1 MIITDNGCGIPG
13 GEEGLKSFAT
23 IGFHNE
29 RPPVYTDM
37 SIFKS
42 QDIGMHGLGGKAAA
56 YAIGQSI
63 QIETR
68 AKINGVLDD
77 RVTEGCV
84 LFYSGY
90 IERGVGVQGALC
102 FFSRVLRYPTSYLLN
117 MIPFMVLFLPP
128 IYMHRPRPHTTH
140 PLFLQPRSPSSPSLL
155 SPTRSGCRYMR
166 PTELMDDWEMP
177 MLMTRELDGRET
189 PGRAPDVNKPD
200 EWFSFTRVTIWGL
213 NPSTI
218 ELFSSKDE
226 LDKLR
231 QEVRRSE
238 K

>member
-1 MIITDNGCGIPG
+1 MTITDNGCGIPG

-68 AKINGVLDD
+68 ALINGDLDD

-90 IERGVGVQGALC
+90 IERGVGVPGALC
-102 FFSRVLRYPTSYLLN
+102 SFSRVLRYPTSYLLN
-117 MIPFMVLFLPP
+117 MIPFMVLFLPAYLYASTSP
-128 IYMHRPRPHTTH
+128 PHHTPSLPPTPLPHFSFSPFAH
-140 PLFLQPRSPSSPSLL
+140 PLWL
-155 SPTRSGCRYMR
+155 
-166 PTELMDDWEMP
+166 
-177 MLMTRELDGRET
+177 
-189 PGRAPDVNKPD
+189 
-200 EWFSFTRVTIWGL
+200 
-213 NPSTI
+213 
-218 ELFSSKDE
+218 
-226 LDKLR
+226 
-231 QEVRRSE
+231 
-238 K
+238 